1 MLQVE
6 VKCLGFD
13 AFLKAAA
20 NAPEAIRRAT
30 ARTLNETLTK
40 SQSLMAKQ
48 AAAEYKITQ
57 RDIRASFR
65 THSANA
71 NDLNASVQSVGTKFP
86 LFKFGISKLRQYGPF
101 LGVRDPR
108 AAVSIEE
115 VRGQQ
120 TPLAHGF
127 LAITK
132 SGYAGIFERTG
143 KSRYPI
149 HQVVGLSAPQ
159 MIGARRSW
167 PAIDA
172 ELHRYFASRIQANIH
187 FFADLAG

>member
-1 MLQVE
+1 MVQIE
-6 VKCLGFD
+6 IKTLGFERFIRD
-13 AFLKAAA
+13 AA

-30 ARTLNETLTK
+30 ARTLNETLVK

-48 AAAEYKITQ
+48 AAASYRITQ

-65 THSANA
+65 THSASA
-71 NDLNASVQSVGTKFP
+71 NDLNASVQSVGSKFP
-86 LFKFGISKLRQYGPF
+86 LFKFGISKLRQHGPF

-115 VRGQQ
+115 VQGQQ

-127 LAITK
+127 LQIVG
-132 SGYAGIFERTG
+132 SGHAGIFQRRG
-143 KSRYPI
+143 RARYPI
-149 HQVVGLSAPQ
+149 SEMVGLAAPE

-167 PAIDA
+167 PVIDA
-172 ELHRYFASRIQANIH
+172 ELNRYFASRIAANIH
-187 FFADLAG
+187 FFSDLAK